1 MPLLSWDER
10 NAPQYYTET
19 YLHSGLHGFD
29 FSALL
34 GLCLVWKC
42 QARKT
47 NFRVLKKICKVVVK
61 NRIPSSMCFRIA
73 YIVIRV
79 LWRQSVFGTM
89 LSSNENISCFCCLA
103 RINFHGYWYK
113 FHSWPQI
120 ISLLY
125 FVYLP
130 CIYHFVSTNLLVLWC
145 INMITFH
152 KWKKHF
158 HSNRK
163 KKNFSALPMVSYII
177 FPG

>member
-79 LWRQSVFGTM
+79 LKDLILRRFLGQCCRQMKVFPVSV
-89 LSSNENISCFCCLA
+89 
-103 RINFHGYWYK
+103 
-113 FHSWPQI
+113 
-120 ISLLY
+120 
-125 FVYLP
+125 V
-130 CIYHFVSTNLLVLWC
+130 
-145 INMITFH
+145 
-152 KWKKHF
+152 
-158 HSNRK
+158 
-163 KKNFSALPMVSYII
+163 
-177 FPG
+177 

>member
-79 LWRQSVFGTM
+79 LKDLILRKFCKAVGFWDNVVVKWKYFLFL
-89 LSSNENISCFCCLA
+89 LSCSYEF
-103 RINFHGYWYK
+103 
-113 FHSWPQI
+113 SW
-120 ISLLY
+120 LL
-125 FVYLP
+125 
-130 CIYHFVSTNLLVLWC
+130 IYICSIHDLKLFLLVLWC